1 MKKLPPPP
9 PPNKLFVGAGAGAA
23 RGVEK
28 SELVA
33 AGWVVWKALPNALPV
48 VAPKGLAGAGAGAPN
63 PPNMLLDAPI
73 APPPNGLVVGA
84 GAGAPNG
91 FAVVAAPKG
100 LLGAGLA
107 PKRLFP
113 PILLPPMLPNG
124 EPMLPIKLFPPMAGA
139 GVANGL
145 AAGAGAPQALVLVL
159 SQAIILCHYIRKE
172 EWAVWRGKPRRGVQ
186 SEGVAQDLKGVLRT
200 NTEVLFELMLF
211 LFDSF
216 LCSENSSALAHVS

>member
-1 MKKLPPPP
+1 
-9 PPNKLFVGAGAGAA
+9 
-23 RGVEK
+23 
-28 SELVA
+28 
-33 AGWVVWKALPNALPV
+33 
-48 VAPKGLAGAGAGAPN
+48 
-63 PPNMLLDAPI
+63 
-73 APPPNGLVVGA
+73 
-84 GAGAPNG
+84 
-91 FAVVAAPKG
+91 
-100 LLGAGLA
+100 
-107 PKRLFP
+107 
-113 PILLPPMLPNG
+113 
-124 EPMLPIKLFPPMAGA
+124 MAGA

-216 LCSENSSALAHVS
+216 LCSENSSALAHVIGKAAPVSCIMSYKNNKPNNSHSQYLFNKSKFHHEN